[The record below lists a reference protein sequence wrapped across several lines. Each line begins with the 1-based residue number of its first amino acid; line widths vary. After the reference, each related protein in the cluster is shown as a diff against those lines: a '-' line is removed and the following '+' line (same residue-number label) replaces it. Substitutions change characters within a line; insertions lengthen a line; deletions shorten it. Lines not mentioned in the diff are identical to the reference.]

1 MLNAKTIQ
9 CFRCKSWV
17 SVNDLTTAGCYLC
30 HGQNF
35 FSDGIYTINE
45 PSENYVS
52 ELISALSQLDCGDNS
67 CMFATPKDGMR
78 TNGGCRCLSMLPL
91 AVRIAIEKI
100 WLTNKKGVKQ

>member
-1 MLNAKTIQ
+1 
-9 CFRCKSWV
+9 
-17 SVNDLTTAGCYLC
+17 LTTGGCPYCSGGSIL
-30 HGQNF
+30 
-35 FSDGIYTINE
+35 SDGIYIINE
-45 PSENYVS
+45 PSENYIS

-100 WLTNKKGVKQ
+100 WLSNKKGVK

>member
-1 MLNAKTIQ
+1 MSGMVQ

-17 SVNDLTTAGCYLC
+17 NQNSLTTGGCPYCSGGSIL
-30 HGQNF
+30 
-35 FSDGIYTINE
+35 SDGIYIINE
-45 PSENYVS
+45 PSENYIS

-100 WLTNKKGVKQ
+100 WLSNKKGVK